1 MTEAGTQSI
10 TVLYGALSVSFD
22 VTVRQSGLLLVGSDT
37 AFPGGLA
44 RISVLLSD
52 NPGVSSAK
60 LSLQYD
66 PQVLSLIETEN
77 GDVFDD
83 AFYTPGDTI
92 TAIPFS
98 VQWVDVVS
106 QMNNTQSGTLVTF
119 VFRVLRDAPIGST
132 SVSVNVDYDT
142 TYDNT
147 YSRVRFD
154 TQDGAAN
161 VIRLPGDVNAD
172 GFVNLKDVVQLRRAL
187 ADWDDVLIHRANAD
201 VDASGTLDNRDVIL
215 LSRVIVGGYGAQ
227 LQ

>member
-1 MTEAGTQSI
+1 M
-10 TVLYGALSVSFD
+10 
-22 VTVRQSGLLLVGSDT
+22 
-37 AFPGGLA
+37 
-44 RISVLLSD
+44 
-52 NPGVSSAK
+52 
-60 LSLQYD
+60 
-66 PQVLSLIETEN
+66 
-77 GDVFDD
+77 
-83 AFYTPGDTI
+83 
-92 TAIPFS
+92 
-98 VQWVDVVS
+98 QWVDVVS